1 MTNAMTTHLD
11 VVSAETSLFSGR
23 VSHLQVSG
31 QEGELGIMPSHTPLL
46 TPIKPGMVQLVKQ
59 HGGEEV
65 IYISGGFLEVQPG
78 GVTVLADVS
87 AHNSVAPP
95 PPPATVEA
103 FSKKSEE
110 SNGVIALLD
119 VMIKDL
125 TKELTEAK
133 TTEKLAQE
141 DCWALF
147 R

>member
-1 MTNAMTTHLD
+1 MAPE
-11 VVSAETSLFSGR
+11 APAG
-23 VSHLQVSG
+23 
-31 QEGELGIMPSHTPLL
+31 GIAGT
-46 TPIKPGMVQLVKQ
+46 
-59 HGGEEV
+59 
-65 IYISGGFLEVQPG
+65 

-147 R
+147 RRPRKMKFVLENKNCCFLILSST